1 MIPGSI
7 IRQEE
12 DIHPATHGPGRK
24 LRGEKMSNKELILP
38 EKATLETTGE
48 EIRRLERKAIYW
60 EPGE

>member
-7 IRQEE
+7 IHQEE
-12 DIHPATHGPGRK
+12 DIHLTSHGPGRK
-24 LRGEKMSNKELILP
+24 LRGKKMSNEKLILP